1 MDKKHFKGLMEVK
14 QDGQEQ
20 GLVRAVFATLNVE
33 DSDGDVTLPGAF
45 GQQVVRLGAWGHA
58 WQQLP
63 VGKGAISEEGDKAI
77 FDGAFFLD
85 TEAGQQH
92 FLTVK
97 NLAELQEWSYG
108 FRVLESEAS
117 EVNGRRVR
125 LLKKLQVFEV
135 SPVMQGAGVD
145 TMTVDI
151 KGTDLTFVDR
161 IEQVLPIVQALAEE
175 SGALAGLLAK
185 EGRDLTAAKR
195 ERLSELSDLL
205 AQCAKQ
211 IEEALNSVQ
220 PEKGLDLFAEYLA
233 VSARLQGVA
242 A

>member
-1 MDKKHFKGLMEVK
+1 MEKKTYRGLMEVK
-14 QDGQEQ
+14 AEGDQ

-33 DSDGDVTLPGAF
+33 DSDGDITEPGAF
-45 GQQVVRLGAWGHA
+45 GNQNVRLGAWGHA
-58 WQQLP
+58 WQALP

-77 FDGAFFLD
+77 FDGSFFLD

-145 TMTVDI
+145 TMTVGI
-151 KGTDLTFVDR
+151 KGADLTFADHA
-161 IEQVLPIVQALAEE
+161 EQVLADVQAFIERSKSLAD
-175 SGALAGLLAK
+175 LLAN
-185 EGRDLTAAKR
+185 EGHVLTAAKR
-195 ERLSELSDLL
+195 ERLAQFPDLL

-211 IEEALNSVQ
+211 IEEGLNGVQ
-220 PEKGLDLFAEYLA
+220 PEKGLALFAEYQRTL
-233 VSARLQGVA
+233 ARLQGVA

>member
-1 MDKKHFKGLMEVK
+1 MEKKLYRGLMEVK
-14 QDGQEQ
+14 AEGDQ

-33 DSDGDVTLPGAF
+33 DSDGDITEPGAF
-45 GQQVVRLGAWGHA
+45 GNQNVRLGAWGHA

-63 VGKGAISEEGDKAI
+63 VGKGVISEESDKAI
-77 FDGAFFLD
+77 FDGSFFLD

-145 TMTVDI
+145 TMTVGI
-151 KGTDLTFVDR
+151 KGADLTFADHA
-161 IEQVLPIVQALAEE
+161 EHVLADVQAFIERSGSLADLR
-175 SGALAGLLAK
+175 SK
-185 EGRDLTAAKR
+185 EGRDLSAANR
-195 ERLSELSDLL
+195 ERLSELHDLL
-205 AQCAKQ
+205 GACAKG
-211 IEEALNSVQ
+211 IEGLLDSTD
-220 PEKGLDLFAEYLA
+220 PEKGLALFAEYQRNL
-233 VSARLQGVA
+233 ARLQGVA